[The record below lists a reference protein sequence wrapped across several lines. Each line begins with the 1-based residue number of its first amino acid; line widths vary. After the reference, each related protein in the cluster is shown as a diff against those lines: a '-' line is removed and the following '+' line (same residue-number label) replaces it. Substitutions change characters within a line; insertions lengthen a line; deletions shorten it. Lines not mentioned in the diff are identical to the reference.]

1 MTIGK
6 IVLSEAFR
14 HHADGGISRTAATQ
28 GPDVGFSPAT
38 DLSSTPDIAPD
49 PFKLG

>member
-1 MTIGK
+1 MKTGI
-6 IVLSEAFR
+6 ISASQAFR
-14 HHADGGISRTAATQ
+14 HAVDGSITSIAATQ

-38 DLSSTPDIAPD
+38 DLSSTPGIAPD